1 MRLLFKVFLLA
12 FAARAGAQ
20 ACGAEES
27 AKILRHGPWPPAA
40 PRDASNPV
48 SGRPAAI
55 ALGQRLFFE
64 PRLSGTGS
72 VLCATCHV
80 PYRGFQDGRARA
92 FGLEETGRNTPTLL
106 HLRFYRPHRWGDA

>member
-48 SGRPAAI
+48 FGRPAAI
-55 ALGQRLFFE
+55 ALGERLFFE

-80 PYRGFQDGRARA
+80 SYRGFQDGRARA
-92 FGLEETGRNTPTLL
+92 FRLGVAERQTATPPCLAL
-106 HLRFYRPHRWGDA
+106 YL